1 MDNSNILLPNE
12 RFVRKFNV
20 QPRDDISR
28 IGIGI
33 GIRKRA
39 HKSQKIILLE

>member
-1 MDNSNILLPNE
+1 MDNSNSNILLPNE

-33 GIRKRA
+33 RKRA